1 MLNGL
6 GVNNFSKN
14 LALAGHHLGIMNH
27 DTFYQGKLSHTPGK
41 KACANMIKA
50 VLFDF
55 GGVLAEEGFKQGLRA
70 IAKERGLDPE
80 DFYEI
85 AGELVYQMGYVMGS
99 SDEKAY
105 WNAFREKTGVRG
117 EDKEFREEIL
127 KRFELRPD
135 MMEVV
140 EKMRSSGLIVAIL
153 SDQTN
158 WLDEL
163 DQRTPFHHHFD
174 YVFNS
179 FHLKKTK
186 RSFDL
191 QGYLLYFRCPT
202 GGRAFCRRQSGEYKK
217 GCKPGFKDDPL

>member
-1 MLNGL
+1 M
-6 GVNNFSKN
+6 
-14 LALAGHHLGIMNH
+14 M
-27 DTFYQGKLSHTPGK
+27 
-41 KACANMIKA
+41 KA

-55 GGVLAEEGFKQGLRA
+55 GGVLAEEGFKQGLGA
-70 IAKERGLDPE
+70 IAKEKGLDPE
-80 DFYEI
+80 EFYEI

-99 SDEKAY
+99 SDEQAY
-105 WNAFREKTGVRG
+105 WNAVREKTGVRG

-127 KRFELRPD
+127 KRFKLRPD

-140 EKMRSSGLIVAIL
+140 EKIRSSGLIVAIL

-186 RSFDL
+186 RDPSIFRDICAVVGVRPEEGL
-191 QGYLLYFRCPT
+191 FVDDNLENIKRAESQGLRT
-202 GGRAFCRRQSGEYKK
+202 IH
-217 GCKPGFKDDPL
+217 FKDVAVFKKEIARFVEVV

>member
-1 MLNGL
+1 
-6 GVNNFSKN
+6 
-14 LALAGHHLGIMNH
+14 
-27 DTFYQGKLSHTPGK
+27 
-41 KACANMIKA
+41 MIKA

-85 AGELVYQMGYVMGS
+85 AGELVYQMGYVMGN

-105 WNAFREKTGVRG
+105 WNAVREKTGVRG

-127 KRFELRPD
+127 KRFKLRPD

-140 EKMRSSGLIVAIL
+140 EKIRSSGLIVAIL

-186 RSFDL
+186 RDPSIFADICAVL
-191 QGYLLYFRCPT
+191 GVRPEEGLFVDDNLENIERAGSQGLRT
-202 GGRAFCRRQSGEYKK
+202 IH
-217 GCKPGFKDDPL
+217 FKDVGKFKKEIEALFDIS